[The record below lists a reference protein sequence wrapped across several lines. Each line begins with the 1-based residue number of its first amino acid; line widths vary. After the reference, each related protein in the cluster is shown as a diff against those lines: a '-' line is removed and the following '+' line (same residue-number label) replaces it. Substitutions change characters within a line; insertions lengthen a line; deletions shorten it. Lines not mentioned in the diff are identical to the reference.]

1 MNEDMLSQIVQ
12 YSLGGSIAIVFYFLK
27 GLHTEMKEHE
37 KRIRRNELLT
47 EKQGAENTAIFDR
60 LGELR
65 ECVQALNGKFDR
77 LLEKK

>member
-1 MNEDMLSQIVQ
+1 MTEDVLSQIVQ

-27 GLHTEMKEHE
+27 GLHGEMKEHE
-37 KRIRRNELLT
+37 KRIRKNELLI

-65 ECVQALNGKFDR
+65 ECIQVLNKKFDR
-77 LLEKK
+77 LLEK